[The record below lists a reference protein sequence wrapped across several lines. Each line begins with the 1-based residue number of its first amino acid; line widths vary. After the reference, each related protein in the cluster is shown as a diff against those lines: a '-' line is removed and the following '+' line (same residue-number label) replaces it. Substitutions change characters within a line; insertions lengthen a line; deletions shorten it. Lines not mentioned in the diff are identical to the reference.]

1 MAFNNHYALATLT
14 LAITTLLSGCFG
26 GPHRGFTSPEELN
39 VQICQHIKQDIAQ
52 NDSNVNMTQQGNSP
66 TTAATLYKE
75 YQAHNCEELI
85 DGPGE
90 D

>member
-1 MAFNNHYALATLT
+1 MAINNHYSFVPIT

-26 GPHRGFTSPEELN
+26 GPHKGFTPPDELN

-52 NDSNVNMTQQGNSP
+52 NDTNVNMNQQGNSP
-66 TTAATLYKE
+66 TTAAALYKE

-85 DGPGE
+85 DSPAE